1 MFLYPAPLSCFLTF
15 ALCVKLAINNSCLE
29 TQCSRSLCHY
39 CEMCYDIVFVGC
51 RGHGAGE
58 RHVCHLG
65 WEGAWTQTL
74 WHFPSRTPGAV
85 CSCKWASALWSPVI
99 TYDLRR
105 SNSDLDFF
113 VPQTSH
119 VLQSASDGNK
129 QKQPSRMAYIEPGR
143 CVFNRAVNWTPGS
156 WVNPASLLRSQ
167 RRWPASMPWGC
178 PSTRSQ
184 SGSLEPWRSKWN
196 LT

>member
-1 MFLYPAPLSCFLTF
+1 MIQNHLMVLWNYRYIVIMFLYPAPLSCFLTF

-39 CEMCYDIVFVGC
+39 CVMCYDIVFVGC

-99 TYDLRR
+99 TYDLLWSYVISGDPTLTWTSLCLRR
-105 SNSDLDFF
+105 HMYYSQ
-113 VPQTSH
+113 PQT
-119 VLQSASDGNK
+119 VTNRN
-129 QKQPSRMAYIEPGR
+129 SRPEWRILNLEDVSLTEP
-143 CVFNRAVNWTPGS
+143 
-156 WVNPASLLRSQ
+156 
-167 RRWPASMPWGC
+167 
-178 PSTRSQ
+178 
-184 SGSLEPWRSKWN
+184 
-196 LT
+196 